1 MSMEEVI
8 AQAVS
13 QLDPRSGID
22 AGRARAFAQ
31 MLINSGELVRVADL
45 IFHRSA
51 LEGLR
56 ETLRKFKA
64 ERGAKLDVSAFKDLT
79 GVSRKYAIPLLEY
92 LDLHRVTRRAGDA
105 REIL

>member
-1 MSMEEVI
+1 MSLEEAI
-8 AQAVS
+8 AQVVS
-13 QLDPRSGID
+13 QVDPQLGID
-22 AGRARAFAQ
+22 ARRAQRFAQ

-51 LEGLR
+51 LDGLR

-64 ERGAKLDVSAFKDLT
+64 ERGAKLDVGSFKDLT
-79 GVSRKYAIPLLEY
+79 GISRKYAIPLLEY
-92 LDLHRVTRRAGDA
+92 LDHQRVTRRSGDA